1 MRARSKFVAIA
12 LATHLPQTLGMVGA
26 TAVLAYLFG
35 IQGGQALLVVAAVLC
50 GQVSVGWSND
60 YIDSKVDKQLA
71 RADKPVVRDRLDP
84 QTLRLPI
91 IVALVL
97 VVPLSFLAAG
107 LIGGAAHL
115 LAVASA
121 WAYNLFLSR
130 TIWSWVPYTISFSLL
145 IVFLV
150 QAEST
155 AFWPTPLFLLAV
167 SLVGVVAHL
176 LNALPDIDRDVAS
189 GVGGLAVSLGKR
201 ASWLLTGALALVT
214 LLVLWL
220 ALSSPLVLGSPSAS

>member
-12 LATHLPQTLGMVGA
+12 LATHLPQTLAMVGA
-26 TAVLAYLFG
+26 SAVLCYLFG
-35 IQGGQALLVVAAVLC
+35 VTSDKTLLVVAAVLC

-71 RADKPVVRDRLDP
+71 RADKPVVRDQLDP
-84 QTLRLPI
+84 QALRLPI
-91 IVALVL
+91 IVALIL

-107 LIGGAAHL
+107 FIGGAAHL

-145 IVFLV
+145 MVFLL
-150 QAEST
+150 QAAST

-214 LLVLWL
+214 LVVLWL

>member
-35 IQGGQALLVVAAVLC
+35 IQGGQALIVVAAVLC

-60 YIDSKVDKQLA
+60 YIDSQVDKKLG
-71 RADKPVVRDRLDP
+71 RTDKPVVRDQLDP

-91 IVALVL
+91 IVALIL
-97 VVPLSFLAAG
+97 LVPLSFVAGG

-121 WAYNLFLSR
+121 WTYNLFLSR

-145 IVFLV
+145 MVFLV
-150 QAEST
+150 QSAST
-155 AFWPTPLFLLAV
+155 TFWPRPLFLLVA

-201 ASWLLTGALALVT
+201 ASWRLTGFLAFAT

-220 ALSSPLVLGSPSAS
+220 ALLSPLVFGSPSAS

>member
-26 TAVLAYLFG
+26 SAVLSYLFG
-35 IQGGQALLVVAAVLC
+35 IQGGQALIVVAAVIC

-60 YIDSKVDKQLA
+60 YIDSQVDKKLG
-71 RADKPVVRDRLDP
+71 RTDKPVVRDELDP

-91 IVALVL
+91 IVALIL

-145 IVFLV
+145 MVFLV
-150 QAEST
+150 QAAST
-155 AFWPTPLFLLAV
+155 ALWPTPLFLLAA

-201 ASWLLTGALALVT
+201 ASGWLTATLAPVT
-214 LLVLWL
+214 VFVLWL
-220 ALSSPLVLGSPSAS
+220 AISQSTASSA

>member
-12 LATHLPQTLGMVGA
+12 LATHLPQTLAMVGV

-35 IQGGQALLVVAAVLC
+35 VQGGQALIVVAAVLC

-60 YIDSKVDKQLA
+60 YIDSQVDKKLG
-71 RADKPVVRDRLDP
+71 RADKPVVRDQLDP
-84 QTLRLPI
+84 KTLRLPI
-91 IVALVL
+91 IVALIL
-97 VVPLSFLAAG
+97 LVPLSFAAAG
-107 LIGGAAHL
+107 PIGGAAHL

-130 TIWSWVPYTISFSLL
+130 TIWSWVPYTVSFSLL
-145 IVFLV
+145 MVFIV
-150 QAEST
+150 QAASPI
-155 AFWPTPLFLLAV
+155 FWPTPLFLLTA

-201 ASWLLTGALALVT
+201 GSWVLTATLAPLTVF
-214 LLVLWL
+214 VLWL
-220 ALSSPLVLGSPSAS
+220 AISQSTASSA

>member
-12 LATHLPQTLGMVGA
+12 LATHLPQTLAMVGA
-26 TAVLAYLFG
+26 SAVLCYLLG
-35 IQGGQALLVVAAVLC
+35 VTSDKTLLVVAAVLC

-71 RADKPVVRDRLDP
+71 RSDKPVVRDQLDP

-91 IVALVL
+91 ILALVALI
-97 VVPLSFLAAG
+97 PLSFAAAG
-107 LIGGAAHL
+107 FIGGAAHL

-130 TIWSWVPYTISFSLL
+130 TIWSWVPYTVSFSLL
-145 IVFLV
+145 MVFIV
-150 QAEST
+150 QAAST
-155 AFWPTPLFLLAV
+155 NFWPTSLFLLTAAM
-167 SLVGVVAHL
+167 VGVVAHL

-201 ASWLLTGALALVT
+201 GSWWLTATLAPLTVF
-214 LLVLWL
+214 VLWL
-220 ALSSPLVLGSPSAS
+220 AILESTASSA

>member
-26 TAVLAYLFG
+26 SAVLAYLFG
-35 IQGGQALLVVAAVLC
+35 VQGGQALIVVAAVLC

-60 YIDSKVDKQLA
+60 YIDSQVDKKLE
-71 RADKPVVRDRLDP
+71 RTDKPVVRDQLDP
-84 QTLRLPI
+84 QTLKLPI

-107 LIGGAAHL
+107 LVGGAAHL

-130 TIWSWVPYTISFSLL
+130 TLWSWIPYTISFSLL
-145 IVFLV
+145 MVFLV
-150 QAEST
+150 QAAST
-155 AFWPTPLFLLAV
+155 AFWPSPLFLLAAA
-167 SLVGVVAHL
+167 LVGVVAHL

-201 ASWLLTGALALVT
+201 ASWWLTAAVASIT
-214 LLVLWL
+214 VLVLWL
-220 ALSSPLVLGSPSAS
+220 AILESTASSA

>member
-12 LATHLPQTLGMVGA
+12 LATHLPQTLAMVGA
-26 TAVLAYLFG
+26 SAVLCYLLG
-35 IQGGQALLVVAAVLC
+35 VTSDKTLLVVAAVLS

-71 RADKPVVRDRLDP
+71 RSDKPVVRDQLDP
-84 QTLRLPI
+84 KTLRLPI
-91 IVALVL
+91 ILALVAL
-97 VVPLSFLAAG
+97 VPLSFAAAG
-107 LIGGAAHL
+107 FIGGAAHL

-130 TIWSWVPYTISFSLL
+130 TIWSWAPYTVSFSLL
-145 IVFLV
+145 MVFLV
-150 QAEST
+150 QAAST
-155 AFWPTPLFLLAV
+155 NFWPTPLFLLTAAM
-167 SLVGVVAHL
+167 VGVVAHL

-201 ASWLLTGALALVT
+201 GSWVLTATLAPLTVF
-214 LLVLWL
+214 VLWL
-220 ALSSPLVLGSPSAS
+220 AISQSTASSA